1 MGTTVESGS
10 GSWSI
15 WPGESPK
22 SKEPEQPIEIQLVPA
37 SSSVDTE
44 DEPTNERGSI
54 MTLKERQ
61 EAMRPTAMRHNSSA
75 LQGEVMKTEL
85 EGALAEEGLVDLTD
99 TLWAMGIRKPRQL
112 AHLDWEDLSDE
123 GITKVQF
130 KVLQHVGTTTA
141 LPPPMPGYERAKGE
155 WRESGS

>member
-1 MGTTVESGS
+1 MGATVESGP
-10 GSWSI
+10 GSWFI
-15 WPGESPK
+15 WPGESHKPK
-22 SKEPEQPIEIQLVPA
+22 ESEQPIDIQLVPA
-37 SSSVDTE
+37 STSTE

-61 EAMRPTAMRHNSSA
+61 EAMRPTAMRHNSRA

-85 EGALAEEGLVDLTD
+85 ERALTEEGLVDLTD

-112 AHLDWEDLSDE
+112 AHLDWEDLADE

-130 KVLQHVGTTTA
+130 KVLQHIGTTTA
-141 LPPPMPGYERAKGE
+141 LPRPVPGYETAKGE
-155 WRESGS
+155 WRESGN

>member
-1 MGTTVESGS
+1 
-10 GSWSI
+10 
-15 WPGESPK
+15 
-22 SKEPEQPIEIQLVPA
+22 
-37 SSSVDTE
+37 
-44 DEPTNERGSI
+44 
-54 MTLKERQ
+54 
-61 EAMRPTAMRHNSSA
+61 
-75 LQGEVMKTEL
+75 MKTEL

-130 KVLQHVGTTTA
+130 KVLRHVGTTTA